1 MTLLILSFYFTPD
14 FCAGS
19 FRSQALVDA
28 IHENDAIDSAI
39 LLTTMPQRYGHM
51 EGVKPL
57 ESLKNIFV
65 KRFLTPEHNN
75 VFLKQVFAYFIFASK
90 AFNYAFTKRKS
101 YNIVFST
108 SSRLGTGF
116 LGYLV
121 SKATGKPLYL
131 DIRDIFSDNLSSLPF
146 FNNFI
151 GRQFVT
157 LFKKIEIKIISHAK
171 WVNFVS
177 SGFSTYPHIRSI
189 RNDYHL
195 FTNGIDNIFIKNR
208 ENLKGRLILKQKSLP
223 INILYAGNIGYGQG
237 LEKIVIPVA
246 KHFHEKIIFQLIG
259 DGSSANLIKKG
270 IIEESL
276 TNVNL
281 SPPVNRDTLLDY
293 YNNADLFF
301 LQLNDIPAFRKVLP
315 SKIFDYG
322 SFDIPMIAGV
332 KGVANSFI
340 KENLP
345 SSHLFNPG
353 DAESVINFINKL
365 ISEGFPQVN
374 NDSFSKL
381 FSRRNIMK
389 KMLKSIY
396 SA

>member
-1 MTLLILSFYFTPD
+1 
-14 FCAGS
+14 
-19 FRSQALVDA
+19 
-28 IHENDAIDSAI
+28 
-39 LLTTMPQRYGHM
+39 MPQRYGHM
-51 EGVKPL
+51 KGVKPY

-65 KRFLTPEHNN
+65 KRYHTPEHNN
-75 VFLKQVFAYFIFASK
+75 IFRRQVYAYFIFALS
-90 AFNYAFTKRKS
+90 AFKYAITKRKS
-101 YNIVFST
+101 FDIVFTT

-146 FNNFI
+146 FNNII
-151 GRQFVT
+151 GQLFVK
-157 LFKKIEIKIISHAK
+157 LFKNIEIKIISHAK

-177 SGFSTYPHIRSI
+177 SGFSTYPHISNI

-195 FTNGIDNIFIKNR
+195 YTNGIDDIFIKNR
-208 ENLKGRLILKQKSLP
+208 ENINSKNDEKNKSLP
-223 INILYAGNIGYGQG
+223 ITILYAGNIGYGQG

-246 KHFHEKIIFQLIG
+246 KYFKEKIIFQLIG
-259 DGSSANLIKKG
+259 DGSSVSLIKNG
-270 IIEESL
+270 IKEESL
-276 TNVNL
+276 SNVFL
-281 SPPVNRDTLLDY
+281 LPPVNRDSLIDY

-332 KGVANSFI
+332 KGVASSFI

-353 DAESVINFINKL
+353 DAESVINYINKL
-365 ISEGFPQVN
+365 ISDGFPRVN
-374 NDSFSKL
+374 NEEFSKL

-389 KMLKSIY
+389 GMLNSIR
-396 SA
+396 SV